1 MERLVVGIGQLA
13 TLAGPPR
20 ARRGPEMADLGLVSG
35 AAILV
40 RDGKVAAAGRE
51 EAVRAAASAEA
62 VETDVGGRLVT
73 PGLVDA
79 HTHLAFGGNRAE
91 EFAMRIA
98 GATYQE
104 IAAGGGGIASTVR
117 QTRALG
123 EDALYE
129 AAAARLQRMHR
140 HGTTTVEAKSGYGLS
155 LSEELK
161 ILRVY
166 RRLGA
171 RVSPTFLGAH
181 AFPPEFASDHEGYV
195 RLVVEEMLPAVVAEG
210 LAAWCDIFV
219 EERYFGA
226 EAARRILGAAK
237 GLGLKVRMHVDQL
250 SNGGGAA
257 LAAELGAKTADHLEQ
272 TDGDGIAAL
281 LAGDVMPVLLPG
293 SVYALG
299 LDRYPRAREMVDAGL
314 PVVLATDFNPGSSP
328 MPSLPMAMSL
338 ACVQMKL
345 TPAEALTACTVNAAH
360 SLDRGDHIGSIEPG
374 KDADFVVWDAGDY
387 RELPYW
393 FGGNLV
399 AQTWMAGE
407 LLT

>member
-62 VETDVGGRLVT
+62 VETDLGGRLVT

-129 AAAARLQRMHR
+129 AAAARLRGDSVLIQPTWHGVRVITVQMQR
-140 HGTTTVEAKSGYGLS
+140 HG
-155 LSEELK
+155 
-161 ILRVY
+161 RV
-166 RRLGA
+166 GIGG
-171 RVSPTFLGAH
+171 TFKYGAH
-181 AFPPEFASDHEGYV
+181 QTRFET
-195 RLVVEEMLPAVVAEG
+195 LEEQQRPQ
-210 LAAWCDIFV
+210 
-219 EERYFGA
+219 RRGA
-226 EAARRILGAAK
+226 P
-237 GLGLKVRMHVDQL
+237 
-250 SNGGGAA
+250 
-257 LAAELGAKTADHLEQ
+257 Q
-272 TDGDGIAAL
+272 TQSVL
-281 LAGDVMPVLLPG
+281 LAF
-293 SVYALG
+293 A
-299 LDRYPRAREMVDAGL
+299 
-314 PVVLATDFNPGSSP
+314 
-328 MPSLPMAMSL
+328 
-338 ACVQMKL
+338 
-345 TPAEALTACTVNAAH
+345 
-360 SLDRGDHIGSIEPG
+360 
-374 KDADFVVWDAGDY
+374 
-387 RELPYW
+387 
-393 FGGNLV
+393 
-399 AQTWMAGE
+399 
-407 LLT
+407 